1 MKVFVDYQK
10 IAEAAAYIN
19 EKNNIHKI
27 PTYQFLKSLGVYGGI
42 IYNYSVRR
50 KRPSRFKRS
59 TNIDTLNRTFDKL
72 KLVPERFLYVANQ
85 ERPQQPFNPDLDL
98 LAGSITGDP
107 VDLVRIDREAR
118 VEYYKEQ
125 LGNKLATIDY
135 IAITFE
141 QFLDIATALADLI
154 KEKCPK
160 LRVDLVVPNSVRNK
174 INLVCTINK
183 FLHINIH
190 LRYEA
195 SGKIMTCMSIFNE
208 ISEEDCLTND
218 AYDLLTP
225 VKIIQFINLL
235 KREVT
240 VYRKI

>member
-1 MKVFVDYQK
+1 MFVDYQK

-19 EKNNIHKI
+19 KNNNINKI
-27 PTYQFLKSLGVYGGI
+27 PRYQFLKGLGVYGDI
-42 IYNYSVRR
+42 IYNYGKRR

-59 TNIDTLNRTFDKL
+59 VNIDTLNNIFDSL
-72 KLVPERFLYVANQ
+72 KLVPERFLYVAEK
-85 ERPQQPFNPDLDL
+85 ERPQQPLNPDLDL
-98 LAGSITGDP
+98 LAGSIVGDP
-107 VDLVRIDREAR
+107 VDVARIDREAR

-125 LGNKLATIDY
+125 LGNRLATIDY

-141 QFLDIATALADLI
+141 QFLDIATAFADLI
-154 KEKCPK
+154 KERCPK
-160 LRVDLVVPNSVRNK
+160 IRVDLVVPNSVKNK

-208 ISEEDCLTND
+208 ISEEDCLTDD
-218 AYDLLTP
+218 AFDLLTP
-225 VKIIQFINLL
+225 VKIIQFINIL